1 MLKSQTPEKP
11 PELPPIERMIIRG
24 VQDTLGAVFGLPP
37 ERIVFFAST
46 NRIQIAQKVAE
57 LHEGL
62 EGRVKWP
69 VLMMHMNS
77 MRLGFVDQMHG
88 YNAKSLARH
97 GQYLKAAESQDRL
110 LKSSIVPIVMEL
122 EVIYM
127 TDSFDQ
133 AFAYAS
139 AWLTNAVHN
148 RANFTVTYMNLG
160 IDVRCEMSPELS
172 TPDREESVD
181 MPNVFE
187 YMSTIRVAGY
197 ASDQHPDGTSYIQ
210 LLHKPVIN
218 VSIGDRPEDD
228 PKVWSGRHQMPIVKE
243 PNK

>member
-1 MLKSQTPEKP
+1 
-11 PELPPIERMIIRG
+11 
-24 VQDTLGAVFGLPP
+24 
-37 ERIVFFAST
+37 
-46 NRIQIAQKVAE
+46 
-57 LHEGL
+57 
-62 EGRVKWP
+62 
-69 VLMMHMNS
+69 
-77 MRLGFVDQMHG
+77 MHG
-88 YNAKSLARH
+88 YNTKSLARH
-97 GQYLKAAESQDRL
+97 GQYLKASESQDRL
-110 LKSSIVPIVMEL
+110 LKSNIVPIVMEL

-139 AWLTNAVHN
+139 AWLTNAIHN

-187 YMSTIRVAGY
+187 YMSTIRIAGY

-218 VSIGDRPEDD
+218 VSIGDRPEAD